1 MARTTSLK
9 KKTEDHLEEKE
20 QQTKSIVTHAR
31 KLRASMWAVGP
42 GNVFFHTKKLQ
53 IPSLEPT
60 ITGFLKTIENH
71 FCVATNKLQKL

>member
-1 MARTTSLK
+1 MVRTTSLK

-42 GNVFFHTKKLQ
+42 GNVFFHSKKTTNT
-53 IPSLEPT
+53 SS
-60 ITGFLKTIENH
+60 GANNYRCFEN
-71 FCVATNKLQKL
+71 N